1 MTDERSERLVRVLDW
16 NKMDIEQKMGFRG
29 GKYTD
34 VNFWLSFFL
43 GGIFWIIFFGGL
55 MTVKTNPAAKF
66 FLERSIMQYWTM
78 YFTLWAVAILLL
90 KWRKLSLQR
99 KALELMVVPHS
110 HDFVLAP
117 ATAGDILKRMYDLVD
132 DPKKFVLLNRTERAL
147 SNLSNIGLISD
158 VSEILRAQAENDEDQ
173 MESSYSIIK
182 GFVWSIP
189 VLGFIGTVFGL
200 SKAIGQFSSVLA
212 VSADVGNL
220 KTSLSNVTSGL
231 SIAFDTTLLS
241 LVAALVVQLLLTA
254 QKKKEEAF
262 LDDCKDYCHA
272 HIISKLRLIQT
283 QPASPNPEPAA

>member
-1 MTDERSERLVRVLDW
+1 MTEDKSDRLVRVLDW
-16 NKMDIEQKMGFRG
+16 NRMDIEQKMGFRG

-34 VNFWLSFFL
+34 VNIWLSFFL
-43 GGIFWIIFFGGL
+43 GGILWIIFFGVL
-55 MTVKTNPAAKF
+55 MAVKTSPVAKF
-66 FLERSIMQYWTM
+66 FLERSVMQYWTM
-78 YFTLWAVAILLL
+78 FFTWWAVAIILL
-90 KWRKLSLQR
+90 KWCKLALQR
-99 KALELMVVPHS
+99 KALDLMVVPHS

-117 ATAGDILKRMYDLVD
+117 ATATDILRRMYDLVD
-132 DPKKFVLLNRTERAL
+132 EPKKFLLLNRTERAL

-200 SKAIGQFSSVLA
+200 SQAIGQFSAVLA
-212 VSADVGNL
+212 VSDAVGNL
-220 KTSLSNVTSGL
+220 KTSLQNVTGGL

-241 LVAALVVQLLLTA
+241 LVAALIVQLMLTA

-283 QPASPNPEPAA
+283 QPAVTEPTV